1 MLRAVRRWVD
11 EAAAAG
17 GDWRDVMASLRPETP
32 ALWRRLSLRE
42 RRQFLRHLQPWWD
55 THRHRV
61 APGIHCR
68 LRAALQAGQAEVH
81 AGRLRSVVALADGR
95 GFDVAWAPRGGAG
108 GSAEHRRVAAIVNC
122 TGPSARVGHASQ
134 TVPGTLLASLQS
146 QGRLKVD
153 PLGLGLGVDARH
165 RLLDAAGRPQP
176 GLYYVGPMLKA
187 QHWEAVAI
195 PELRAHALA
204 LSGEMLQ
211 SLTVGTRA

>member
-1 MLRAVRRWVD
+1 
-11 EAAAAG
+11 
-17 GDWRDVMASLRPETP
+17 
-32 ALWRRLSLRE
+32 
-42 RRQFLRHLQPWWD
+42 
-55 THRHRV
+55 
-61 APGIHCR
+61 
-68 LRAALQAGQAEVH
+68 
-81 AGRLRSVVALADGR
+81 
-95 GFDVAWAPRGGAG
+95 
-108 GSAEHRRVAAIVNC
+108 
-122 TGPSARVGHASQ
+122 VGHASQ